1 MNCTRRVVLQ
11 TIGATTAM
19 GCLGGCGG
27 GGGDGEGNVPTGDAA
42 MCGADLCVTLS
53 ANPQLAGVGGIRI
66 FTQGPGRKIF
76 VMRTSATEL
85 QALSAI
91 CTHAGCTVDWDGS
104 SQFNCACHGSQFS
117 SAGAVVR
124 GPAGAALR
132 KFTTTL
138 NADVLTIKLS

>member
-1 MNCTRRVVLQ
+1 MSRRDPERLTSGTLVLMNCTRRVVLQ

-27 GGGDGEGNVPTGDAA
+27 GDGGGEGNVPLGKAA

-53 ANPQLAGVGGIRI
+53 ENPELADVGGILI
-66 FTQGPGRKIF
+66 FTQAPGRKIF

-85 QALSAI
+85 LALSAI

-117 SAGAVVR
+117 S
-124 GPAGAALR
+124 
-132 KFTTTL
+132 T
-138 NADVLTIKLS
+138 